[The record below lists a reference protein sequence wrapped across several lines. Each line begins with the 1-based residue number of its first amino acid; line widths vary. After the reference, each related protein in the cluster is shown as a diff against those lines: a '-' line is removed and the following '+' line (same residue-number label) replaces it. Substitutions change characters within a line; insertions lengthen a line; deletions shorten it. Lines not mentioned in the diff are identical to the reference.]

1 MAKTVFD
8 YDNYREFLREK
19 ISDMRAQDESLSYR
33 VLSKKIGF
41 SSPNYILLV
50 IDGKR
55 NISVD
60 AITKFSKFFDLKK
73 NEADFF
79 KNLVLMNQAQS
90 VEDKLIFQDLIY
102 KSLGYLKV
110 RPIEYKQFQYF
121 SHWALIAIREMVE
134 LRIFNEDPKWISKH
148 VFKSEVSAEEVKEF
162 IKTLLDLKLIEKDN
176 KGQLRKV
183 DRHITLPPNVSLGFI
198 FKFHKMML
206 EKASEALFKQKSKKR
221 DITSTTLP
229 IKSSRIPEIKDF
241 LEKMRQEFIVKF
253 SAPQNGD
260 TIYTLNTQLFE
271 LADLKSKEDANEK

>member
-1 MAKTVFD
+1 MTKTVFD

-19 ISDMRAQDESLSYR
+19 ISDMRAQDESLSNR

>member
-33 VLSKKIGF
+33 VLSKKMGF
-41 SSPNYILLV
+41 TSPNYILLV

-60 AITKFSKFFDLKK
+60 AITKLSKFLDLKK

-79 KNLVLMNQAQS
+79 KNLVLMNQAQT

-102 KSLGYLKV
+102 KSLGYVKV
-110 RPIEYKQFQYF
+110 RPVEYKQFQYF

-134 LRIFNEDPKWISKH
+134 LKTFDEDPKWISVH
-148 VFKSEVSAEEVKEF
+148 FFKGQVSVDEVKEF
-162 IKTLLDLKLIEKDN
+162 IKTLLDLKLIERDN
-176 KGQLRKV
+176 EGRLRKV
-183 DRHITLPPNVSLGFI
+183 DGHISLPPNVSLGFI
-198 FKFHKMML
+198 FKFHKIML
-206 EKASEALFKQKSKKR
+206 EKASESLFNQKSKKR

-229 IKSSRIPEIKDF
+229 IDSSRIPEIKEY

-260 TIYTLNTQLFE
+260 TVYTLNTQLFE
-271 LADLKSKEDANEK
+271 LADLKNKEDGHEK